1 MADNMIR
8 IGADVSGVETGV
20 AKAKKSIH
28 SLTVSVEQGG
38 RRISAGMKP
47 AADGAA
53 AAAAGF
59 EAADKRVERSLKSME
74 RAIQRDIAMKEAGE
88 RGTRRYYEALAA
100 QRGIPTAALNPFLS
114 QLDKVNGKVRAGGI
128 SIAQFNNALRQTP
141 AQMTDIVTQLAGGQN
156 PMLIML
162 QQGGQLRDMYGGF
175 GNMYKGLSSVVT
187 PTRLLFGS
195 AAVAAGTLAY
205 ALYQGAEESR
215 AFRRAVILS
224 GEAAGVSAGQMQAA
238 AQNAGDITGRYTEA
252 REAVLA
258 LASSG
263 RVAGENFESFARSIA
278 LQSEATGKSVEQL
291 AAEYTAIA
299 DDPLKAVARFSATY
313 KTLNA
318 DVYEQVKALQQQ
330 GREQEAV
337 ELVQRKYAA
346 ETEVMAQKVVADLGL
361 IESAWKGIKDAAA
374 GAWDGI
380 KSFGRTGTTEEQL
393 EKAQRELDFMRKAYG
408 PDMSGSLF
416 PSRAQAQILKQESV
430 VVALQARKA
439 REDAEAAAAGKRQ
452 QQNKNQ
458 TEGRAAQDAIAE
470 RYATRDEQKQRAHRE
485 NDKALEKALDGLTDP
500 KKRQAAINKHARN
513 RRRINESYADKRGRR
528 GKSKT
533 EKAKFTVNKTVLS
546 QAAQF
551 DYAGLEKR
559 YGLPKNLLAALS
571 MQESR
576 GNPNARSSVGAHGA
590 FQFMPATARQYRV
603 NTASIASSADGAA
616 RKMSDLL
623 QRYKGDLGKAL
634 TAYHSG
640 EGNVDK
646 GRIGPVGRKYA
657 PEVMARMGWLAGGK
671 GEISDD
677 PRRNFVDIPISGYEK
692 WSEDFNRR
700 AAEAEAKRALEIL
713 NGNRAI
719 GEQLKLLSDPTFSE
733 WTLKQ
738 QADARARAEQADAQE
753 DLRRVS
759 ERYAETAKSMLDG
772 QKEEAD
778 QRLFEI
784 SLIGKTREEIERLT
798 LARLWDKQI
807 AAAQKEGVPSDV
819 LAMLE
824 QGKAEGLDALTG
836 MQRKRRESDND
847 WQAGLKDGITEYIES
862 FGSMREQME
871 NATVQTFEKMGDA
884 LAEFVATGKLDFR
897 SLTVSILQDLSK
909 MMIKMALFN
918 AMKAAGESMSKSGGT
933 WGAVGSAIVSAFGK
947 KDGGIVQRFSNGGAV
962 WGAGT
967 ATSDS
972 IPAMLSNG
980 EFVINAASTRR
991 HRALLEA
998 INKNRYASGG
1008 VVGGV
1013 PSPAL
1018 FGTKPAGGLT
1028 VNLTV
1033 NVENGGGDTEQQVRQ
1048 GVEAGMREAMRQIAK
1063 AEIADSWRI
1072 GNISHTAAKAV

>member
-1 MADNMIR
+1 M
-8 IGADVSGVETGV
+8 
-20 AKAKKSIH
+20 
-28 SLTVSVEQGG
+28 
-38 RRISAGMKP
+38 
-47 AADGAA
+47 
-53 AAAAGF
+53 
-59 EAADKRVERSLKSME
+59 
-74 RAIQRDIAMKEAGE
+74 
-88 RGTRRYYEALAA
+88 
-100 QRGIPTAALNPFLS
+100 
-114 QLDKVNGKVRAGGI
+114 
-128 SIAQFNNALRQTP
+128 
-141 AQMTDIVTQLAGGQN
+141 
-156 PMLIML
+156 
-162 QQGGQLRDMYGGF
+162 
-175 GNMYKGLSSVVT
+175 
-187 PTRLLFGS
+187 
-195 AAVAAGTLAY
+195 
-205 ALYQGAEESR
+205 
-215 AFRRAVILS
+215 
-224 GEAAGVSAGQMQAA
+224 SAGQMQAA

-346 ETEVMAQKVVADLGL
+346 ETEVMSKKVVADLGL
-361 IESAWKGIKDAAA
+361 IESAWKRIGETAS
-374 GAWDGI
+374 GAWDNI
-380 KSFGRTGTTEEQL
+380 KSIGRTDTTEEQL
-393 EKAQRELDFMRKAYG
+393 ARAQRELKVMRMGYG
-408 PDMSGSLF
+408 ASDSEFGWTQT
-416 PSRAQAQILKQESV
+416 PSSSQLAQQESL
-430 VVALQARKA
+430 VVALKARKA
-439 REDAEAAAAGKRQ
+439 REDAAAAAAGKRQ
-452 QQNKNQ
+452 QEVKNQ
-458 TEGRAAQDAIAE
+458 VDGLRSLDAVSE
-470 RYATRDEQKQRAHRE
+470 RYATREQQRQRALRE
-485 NDKALEKALDGLTDP
+485 NDEARKKALDGITDA
-500 KKRQAAINKHARN
+500 KKRQAIIDRHAANARL
-513 RRRINESYADKRGRR
+513 INESYADKKGRR

-590 FQFMPATARQYRV
+590 FQFMPATARQYMV

-640 EGNVDK
+640 EGNVDR
-646 GRIGPVGRKYA
+646 GRIGPIGRKYA
-657 PEVMARMGWLAGGK
+657 PEVMARMNWLAGGK

-677 PRRNFVDIPISGYEK
+677 PRRDFVDIPISGYEK
-692 WSEDFNRR
+692 WREDFNRR
-700 AAEAEAKRALEIL
+700 HAEAEANKAFQIL
-713 NGNRAI
+713 NANRAI
-719 GEQLKLLSDPTFSE
+719 GEQLKLLSDPTFGE
-733 WTLKQ
+733 WTQEQ
-738 QADARARAEQADAQE
+738 QAAARAKAEQADAQE

-759 ERYAETAKSMLDG
+759 ERYAETAKSMLNG

-807 AAAQKEGVPSDV
+807 AAAQKEGAPSGV

-824 QGKAEGLDALTG
+824 QGKAESLDTLAG

-909 MMIKMALFN
+909 MMIKMAIVQ
-918 AMKAAGESMSKSGGT
+918 AMKAAVGG
-933 WGAVGSAIVSAFGK
+933 
-947 KDGGIVQRFSNGGAV
+947 
-962 WGAGT
+962 
-967 ATSDS
+967 
-972 IPAMLSNG
+972 
-980 EFVINAASTRR
+980 
-991 HRALLEA
+991 
-998 INKNRYASGG
+998 YAEGG
-1008 VVGGV
+1008 VVGGGFASGGYTGAGGKYEPAGIVHKGEVVFSQRDVRNHGGVAAVERLRLRGYADGGVVGV

-1018 FGTKPAGGLT
+1018 FGAKPAGGLT

-1033 NVENGGGDTEQQVRQ
+1033 NAANGGGDTEQQVRQ

>member
-8 IGADVSGVETGV
+8 IGVDASGVEAGV
-20 AKAKKSIH
+20 EKAKKSIK
-28 SLTVSVEQGG
+28 SLGQAAQQGG
-38 RRISAGMKP
+38 RQASAGMKP
-47 AADGAA
+47 AADSAA

-88 RGTRRYYEALAA
+88 RGTRRYYEALAV

-175 GNMYKGLSSVVT
+175 GNMLKGLSSVVT
-187 PTRLLFGS
+187 PTRLLFGG
-195 AAVAAGTLAY
+195 AAAAAGTLTY

-278 LQSEATGKSVEQL
+278 LQSEATGKSIEQL

-346 ETEVMAQKVVADLGL
+346 ETEAMAQKVVADLGL
-361 IESAWKGIKDAAA
+361 IESAWKRIGETAS
-374 GAWDGI
+374 GAWDNI
-380 KSFGRTGTTEEQL
+380 KSIGRTDTTEEKL
-393 EKAQRELDFMRKAYG
+393 ARAQRELKVMRMGYG
-408 PDMSGSLF
+408 ASDSEFGWTQT
-416 PSRAQAQILKQESV
+416 PSSAQLLTKESEVLALK
-430 VVALQARKA
+430 ARKA
-439 REDAEAAAAGKRQ
+439 REDADAAAAGKRQ
-452 QQNKNQ
+452 QEVKNQ
-458 TEGRAAQDAIAE
+458 VDGLRSLDAVSE
-470 RYATRDEQKQRAHRE
+470 RYATREQQRQRALRE
-485 NDKALEKALDGLTDP
+485 NDEARKKALDGITDA
-500 KKRQAAINKHARN
+500 KKRQAIIDHHAANARL
-513 RRRINESYADKRGRR
+513 INESYADKRGRR

-623 QRYKGDLGKAL
+623 QHYKGDLGKAL

-640 EGNVDK
+640 EGNVDR

-692 WSEDFNRR
+692 WHEEFTRR

-719 GEQLKLLSDPTFSE
+719 GEQLKLLSDPTFGE
-733 WTLKQ
+733 WTQEQ
-738 QADARARAEQADAQE
+738 QAAARALAEQADAQE

-819 LAMLE
+819 LTNLN
-824 QGKAEGLDALTG
+824 QGKADSMGLLSET
-836 MQRKRRESDND
+836 QRKRRESGND

-909 MMIKMALFN
+909 MMIKMAIVQ
-918 AMKAAGESMSKSGGT
+918 AMKAAVGG
-933 WGAVGSAIVSAFGK
+933 
-947 KDGGIVQRFSNGGAV
+947 
-962 WGAGT
+962 
-967 ATSDS
+967 
-972 IPAMLSNG
+972 
-980 EFVINAASTRR
+980 
-991 HRALLEA
+991 
-998 INKNRYASGG
+998 YAEGG
-1008 VVGGV
+1008 VVGGGFASGGYTGAGGKYEPAGIVHKGEVVFSQRDVRNHGGVAAVERLRLRGYADGGVVGV

-1018 FGTKPAGGLT
+1018 FGAKPAGGLT

-1048 GVEAGMREAMRQIAK
+1048 GVKAGMREAMRQIAQ

-1072 GNISHTAAKAV
+1072 GNISHNAAKAV

>member
-346 ETEVMAQKVVADLGL
+346 ETEVMSKKVVADLGL
-361 IESAWKGIKDAAA
+361 IESAWKRIGETAS
-374 GAWDGI
+374 GAWDNI
-380 KSFGRTGTTEEQL
+380 KSIGRTDTTEEQL
-393 EKAQRELDFMRKAYG
+393 ARAQRELKVMRMGYG
-408 PDMSGSLF
+408 ASDSEFGWTQT
-416 PSRAQAQILKQESV
+416 PSSAQLLTKESEVLALK
-430 VVALQARKA
+430 ARKA
-439 REDAEAAAAGKRQ
+439 REDAAAAAAGKRQ
-452 QQNKNQ
+452 QEVKNQ
-458 TEGRAAQDAIAE
+458 VDGLRSLDAVSE
-470 RYATRDEQKQRAHRE
+470 RYATREQQRQRALRE
-485 NDKALEKALDGLTDP
+485 NDEARKKALDGITDA
-500 KKRQAAINKHARN
+500 KERQAIIDRHAEN
-513 RRRINESYADKRGRR
+513 ERRINESYADKRGRR

-590 FQFMPATARQYRV
+590 FQFMPDTARQYRV

-640 EGNVDK
+640 EGNVDR

-657 PEVMARMGWLAGGK
+657 PEVMARMSWLAGGK

-692 WSEDFNRR
+692 WHEDFNRR

-719 GEQLKLLSDPTFSE
+719 GEQLKLLSDPTFGE
-733 WTLKQ
+733 WTQEQ
-738 QADARARAEQADAQE
+738 QAAARALAEQADAQE

-778 QRLFEI
+778 QHLFEI

-807 AAAQKEGVPSDV
+807 AAARREGASPDV

-824 QGKAEGLDALTG
+824 QGKAEGLDTLTG
-836 MQRKRRESDND
+836 MQKQRRESDNN
-847 WQAGLKDGITEYIES
+847 WRAGLKDGITEYIES

-909 MMIKMALFN
+909 MMIKMAIVQ
-918 AMKAAGESMSKSGGT
+918 AMKAALGY
-933 WGAVGSAIVSAFGK
+933 
-947 KDGGIVQRFSNGGAV
+947 
-962 WGAGT
+962 
-967 ATSDS
+967 SD
-972 IPAMLSNG
+972 
-980 EFVINAASTRR
+980 
-991 HRALLEA
+991 
-998 INKNRYASGG
+998 GG
-1008 VVGGV
+1008 VVEGSSAASVPASTGLDNLFSSGGYTGAGGKYEPAGIVHKGEVVFSQRDVRNHGGVAAVERLRLRGYADGGVVGV

-1018 FGTKPAGGLT
+1018 FGAKPAGGLT

-1033 NVENGGGDTEQQVRQ
+1033 NVENGGGDTEQQVQQ
-1048 GVEAGMREAMRQIAK
+1048 GVEAGLREAMRQIAK

-1072 GNISHTAAKAV
+1072 GNISHNAAKAV

>member
-187 PTRLLFGS
+187 PTRLLFGG
-195 AAVAAGTLAY
+195 AAAAAGTLAY

-224 GEAAGVSAGQMQAA
+224 GEAAGVSAGRMQAA

-346 ETEVMAQKVVADLGL
+346 ETEVMSKKVVADLGL
-361 IESAWKGIKDAAA
+361 IESAWKRIGETAS
-374 GAWDGI
+374 GAWDNI
-380 KSFGRTGTTEEQL
+380 KSIGRTDTTEEQL
-393 EKAQRELDFMRKAYG
+393 ARAQRELKVMRMGYG
-408 PDMSGSLF
+408 ASDSEFGWTQT
-416 PSRAQAQILKQESV
+416 PSSSQLAQQESL
-430 VVALQARKA
+430 VVALKARKA
-439 REDAEAAAAGKRQ
+439 REDAAAAAAGKRQ
-452 QQNKNQ
+452 QEVKNQ
-458 TEGRAAQDAIAE
+458 VDGLRSLDAVSE
-470 RYATRDEQKQRAHRE
+470 RYATREQQRQRALRE
-485 NDKALEKALDGLTDP
+485 NDEARKKALEGITDA
-500 KKRQAAINKHARN
+500 KKRQAIIDRHAANVRL
-513 RRRINESYADKRGRR
+513 INESYADKKGKR

-533 EKAKFTVNKTVLS
+533 EKEKFTVNKTVLS

-559 YGLPKNLLAALS
+559 YGLPKHLLAALS

-576 GNPNARSSVGAHGA
+576 GNLNARSSVGAHGA

-640 EGNVDK
+640 EGNVDR

-657 PEVMARMGWLAGGK
+657 PEVMARMNWLAGGK

-677 PRRNFVDIPISGYEK
+677 PRRDFVDIPISGYEK
-692 WSEDFNRR
+692 WHEDFNRR
-700 AAEAEAKRALEIL
+700 AAEAEAKRALEVL

-719 GEQLKLLSDPTFSE
+719 GEQLKLLSDPTFGE
-733 WTLKQ
+733 WTLEQ
-738 QADARARAEQADAQE
+738 QAAARALAEQADAQE

-819 LAMLE
+819 LANLN
-824 QGKAEGLDALTG
+824 QGKADSMGLLSET
-836 MQRKRRESDND
+836 QRKRRESDND
-847 WQAGLKDGITEYIES
+847 WQAGLKDGIAEYIES

-871 NATVQTFEKMGDA
+871 NGTVQTFEKMGDA

-909 MMIKMALFN
+909 MMIKMAIVQ
-918 AMKAAGESMSKSGGT
+918 AMKAAVGG
-933 WGAVGSAIVSAFGK
+933 
-947 KDGGIVQRFSNGGAV
+947 
-962 WGAGT
+962 
-967 ATSDS
+967 
-972 IPAMLSNG
+972 
-980 EFVINAASTRR
+980 
-991 HRALLEA
+991 
-998 INKNRYASGG
+998 YAEGG
-1008 VVGGV
+1008 VVGGGFASGGYTGAGGKYEPAGIVHKGEVVFSQRDVRNHGGVAAVERLRLRGYADGGVVGV

-1018 FGTKPAGGLT
+1018 FGAKPAGGLT

-1033 NVENGGGDTEQQVRQ
+1033 NVENGSGDTEQQVRQ

>member
-175 GNMYKGLSSVVT
+175 GNMFKGLSSVVT
-187 PTRLLFGS
+187 PARLLFGAT
-195 AAVAAGTLAY
+195 AAAAGTLAY

-416 PSRAQAQILKQESV
+416 PSLARSQILTKESE
-430 VVALQARKA
+430 VVALKA
-439 REDAEAAAAGKRQ
+439 RRAQENAEAAAAGKRQ

-470 RYATRDEQKQRAHRE
+470 RYATHDEQKQRAHQE
-485 NDKALEKALDGLTDP
+485 NNKALEKALDGLTDP
-500 KKRQAAINKHARN
+500 KKRKAAINKHARIA
-513 RRRINESYADKRGRR
+513 RRIDESYADNRGGR

-640 EGNVDK
+640 EGNVDR
-646 GRIGPVGRKYA
+646 GRIGPIGRKYA

-677 PRRNFVDIPISGYEK
+677 PRRDFVDIPISGYEK

-700 AAEAEAKRALEIL
+700 AAEAKAKRVLEIL

-719 GEQLKLLSDPTFSE
+719 GEQLKLLSDPTFGK
-733 WTLKQ
+733 WTLEQ
-738 QADARARAEQADAQE
+738 QAAARALAEQADAQE

-759 ERYAETAKSMLDG
+759 ERYAETAKSMLNG

-819 LAMLE
+819 LDNLN
-824 QGKAEGLDALTG
+824 QGKADSMGLLSET
-836 MQRKRRESDND
+836 QRKRRESDND
-847 WQAGLKDGITEYIES
+847 WQAGLKDGVDEYIKS

-909 MMIKMALFN
+909 MMIKMAIVQ
-918 AMKAAGESMSKSGGT
+918 AMKAAVGG
-933 WGAVGSAIVSAFGK
+933 
-947 KDGGIVQRFSNGGAV
+947 
-962 WGAGT
+962 
-967 ATSDS
+967 
-972 IPAMLSNG
+972 
-980 EFVINAASTRR
+980 
-991 HRALLEA
+991 
-998 INKNRYASGG
+998 YAEGG
-1008 VVGGV
+1008 VVGGGFASGGYTGAGGKYEPAGIVHKGEVVFSQRDVRNHGGVAAVERLRLRGYADGGVVGV

-1018 FGTKPAGGLT
+1018 FGAKPAGGLT

>member
-187 PTRLLFGS
+187 PTRLLFGG
-195 AAVAAGTLAY
+195 AAAAAGALAY
-205 ALYQGAEESR
+205 ALHQGAEESR

-346 ETEVMAQKVVADLGL
+346 ETEAMAQKVVADLGL

-380 KSFGRTGTTEEQL
+380 KSFGREKTTEELLKEAEAQL
-393 EKAQRELDFMRKAYG
+393 EAMRRPGYG
-408 PDMSGSLF
+408 SDMGGSPF
-416 PSRAQAQILKQESV
+416 PAASQAQILKQESK

-439 REDAEAAAAGKRQ
+439 REDADAAAAGKRQ

-458 TEGRAAQDAIAE
+458 TEGSAAQDAIAE
-470 RYATRDEQKQRAHRE
+470 RYATPDEQRKRAHWE
-485 NDKALEKALDGLTDP
+485 NDKALEKALDGLTDA

-513 RRRINESYADKRGRR
+513 RRRINESYADKRHGR

-623 QRYKGDLGKAL
+623 QRYKGDLSKAL

-640 EGNVDK
+640 EGNVDR
-646 GRIGPVGRKYA
+646 GRIGPIGRKYA

-677 PRRNFVDIPISGYEK
+677 PRRDFVDIPISGYEK
-692 WSEDFNRR
+692 WHEDFNRR

-719 GEQLKLLSDPTFSE
+719 GEQLKLLSDPTFGK

-738 QADARARAEQADAQE
+738 QAAARALAEQADAQE
-753 DLRRVS
+753 DLRRVT

-772 QKEEAD
+772 QKEDAD

-807 AAAQKEGVPSDV
+807 AAARREGAPSDV
-819 LAMLE
+819 LDMLE
-824 QGKAEGLDALTG
+824 QGKAESLDTLAG
-836 MQRKRRESDND
+836 MQQQRRESDNN
-847 WQAGLKDGITEYIES
+847 WQAGLKGGVDEYIKS
-862 FGSMREQME
+862 FGSVREQME

-909 MMIKMALFN
+909 MMIKMAIVQ
-918 AMKAAGESMSKSGGT
+918 AMKAALGY
-933 WGAVGSAIVSAFGK
+933 
-947 KDGGIVQRFSNGGAV
+947 
-962 WGAGT
+962 
-967 ATSDS
+967 SD
-972 IPAMLSNG
+972 
-980 EFVINAASTRR
+980 
-991 HRALLEA
+991 
-998 INKNRYASGG
+998 GG
-1008 VVGGV
+1008 VVGDVPANTGFDNLFSSGGYTGAGGKYEPAGIVHKGEVVFSQRDVRNHGGVAAVERLRLRGYADGGVVGV

-1018 FGTKPAGGLT
+1018 FGAKPSGGLT

-1072 GNISHTAAKAV
+1072 GNISHNAAKAV

>member
-8 IGADVSGVETGV
+8 IGVDASGVETGV
-20 AKAKKSIH
+20 EKAKKSIK
-28 SLTVSVEQGG
+28 SLGQAAQQGG
-38 RRISAGMKP
+38 RQASAGMKP

-59 EAADKRVERSLKSME
+59 EEANRRMERSLKSMQN
-74 RAIQRDIAMKEAGE
+74 AIQRDIAMKEAGE

-100 QRGIPTAALNPFLS
+100 QRGIPTAALNPYLS

-175 GNMYKGLSSVVT
+175 GNMFKGLSSVIT
-187 PTRLLFGS
+187 PARLLFGG
-195 AAVAAGTLAY
+195 AAAAAGTLAY

-346 ETEVMAQKVVADLGL
+346 ETEAMAQKVVADLGL
-361 IESAWKGIKDAAA
+361 IESAWKRIGETAS
-374 GAWDGI
+374 GAWDNI
-380 KSFGRTGTTEEQL
+380 KSIGRTDTTEEQL
-393 EKAQRELDFMRKAYG
+393 ARAQRELKVMRMGYG
-408 PDMSGSLF
+408 ASDSEFGWTQT
-416 PSRAQAQILKQESV
+416 PSSSQLLTQESL
-430 VVALQARKA
+430 VVALKARKA
-439 REDAEAAAAGKRQ
+439 REDAAAAAAGKRQ
-452 QQNKNQ
+452 QEVKNQ
-458 TEGRAAQDAIAE
+458 VDGLRSLDAVSE
-470 RYATRDEQKQRAHRE
+470 RYATREQQRQRALRE
-485 NDKALEKALDGLTDP
+485 NDEARKKALDGITDA
-500 KKRQAAINKHARN
+500 KKRQAIIDRHAANARL
-513 RRRINESYADKRGRR
+513 INESYADKKGRR

-533 EKAKFTVNKTVLS
+533 EKEKFTVNKTVLS

-640 EGNVDK
+640 EGNVDR

-657 PEVMARMGWLAGGK
+657 PEVMARMNWLAGGK

-677 PRRNFVDIPISGYEK
+677 PRRDFVDIPISGYEK
-692 WSEDFNRR
+692 WHEDFNRR

-719 GEQLKLLSDPTFSE
+719 GEQLKLLSDPTFGE
-733 WTLKQ
+733 WTQEQ
-738 QADARARAEQADAQE
+738 QAAARALAEQADAQE

-819 LAMLE
+819 LANLN
-824 QGKAEGLDALTG
+824 QGKADSMGLLAET
-836 MQRKRRESDND
+836 QRKRRESAND
-847 WQAGLKDGITEYIES
+847 WQAGLKDGITEYIKS

-909 MMIKMALFN
+909 MMIKMAIVQ
-918 AMKAAGESMSKSGGT
+918 AMKAAVGG
-933 WGAVGSAIVSAFGK
+933 
-947 KDGGIVQRFSNGGAV
+947 
-962 WGAGT
+962 
-967 ATSDS
+967 
-972 IPAMLSNG
+972 
-980 EFVINAASTRR
+980 
-991 HRALLEA
+991 
-998 INKNRYASGG
+998 YAEGG
-1008 VVGGV
+1008 VVGGGFASGGYTGAGGKYEPAGVVHKGEVVFSQRDVRNHGGVAAVERLRLRGYADGGVVGV

-1018 FGTKPAGGLT
+1018 FGAKPAGGLT

-1072 GNISHTAAKAV
+1072 GNISHNAAKAV

>member
-8 IGADVSGVETGV
+8 IGVDASGVEAGV
-20 AKAKKSIH
+20 EKAKKSIK
-28 SLTVSVEQGG
+28 SLGQAAQQGG
-38 RRISAGMKP
+38 RQASAGMKP

-59 EAADKRVERSLKSME
+59 EAADKRVERSLKSMQN
-74 RAIQRDIAMKEAGE
+74 AIQRDIAMKEAGE

-175 GNMYKGLSSVVT
+175 GNMFKGLSSVVT
-187 PTRLLFGS
+187 PARLLFGAT
-195 AAVAAGTLAY
+195 AAAAGTLAY

-238 AQNAGDITGRYTEA
+238 AQNAGDITSRYAEA

-263 RVAGENFESFARSIA
+263 RVAGENFEAFARSIV

-380 KSFGRTGTTEEQL
+380 KSIGRTGTTEEQL

-416 PSRAQAQILKQESV
+416 PSRARSQLLTKESE
-430 VVALQARKA
+430 VVALKA
-439 REDAEAAAAGKRQ
+439 RLARENAEAAAAGKRQ

-470 RYATRDEQKQRAHRE
+470 RYATREEQRQRALRE
-485 NDKALEKALDGLTDP
+485 NEEARKKALDGITDA
-500 KKRQAAINKHARN
+500 KERQAIIDKYATNE
-513 RRRINESYADKRGRR
+513 RRINESYADKR
-528 GKSKT
+528 KSKT
-533 EKAKFTVNKTVLS
+533 EKEKFTVNRTVLS

-640 EGNVDK
+640 EGNVDR

-719 GEQLKLLSDPTFSE
+719 GEQLKLLSDPTFGE

-738 QADARARAEQADAQE
+738 QADARELAEKADAQE

-807 AAAQKEGVPSDV
+807 AAARREGAPSDV
-819 LAMLE
+819 LDMLE
-824 QGKAEGLDALTG
+824 RGKAEGLDTLAG
-836 MQRKRRESDND
+836 MQKQQRESDNN

-918 AMKAAGESMSKSGGT
+918 AMKAAGESMSKSGGA
-933 WGAVGSAIVSAFGK
+933 WGAVGSAIVSAVGK

-1018 FGTKPAGGLT
+1018 FGAKPAGGLT

-1033 NVENGGGDTEQQVRQ
+1033 NVDGGGGDTEQQVRQ
-1048 GVEAGMREAMRQIAK
+1048 GVEAGMREAMRQIAQ

-1072 GNISHTAAKAV
+1072 GNISHNAAKAV

>member
-8 IGADVSGVETGV
+8 IGADVSGVEAGV
-20 AKAKKSIH
+20 AKAKRSIH

-59 EAADKRVERSLKSME
+59 EEANRRMERSLKSMQN
-74 RAIQRDIAMKEAGE
+74 AIQRDIAMKEAGE

-128 SIAQFNNALRQTP
+128 SISQFNNALRQTP

-175 GNMYKGLSSVVT
+175 GNMFKGLSSVIT
-187 PTRLLFGS
+187 PARLLFGAT
-195 AAVAAGTLAY
+195 AAAAGTLAY

-337 ELVQRKYAA
+337 ELVQRRYAA
-346 ETEVMAQKVVADLGL
+346 ETEAMAQKVVADLGL
-361 IESAWKGIKDAAA
+361 IESAWKRIGETAS
-374 GAWDGI
+374 GAWDNI
-380 KSFGRTGTTEEQL
+380 KSIGRTDTTEEKL
-393 EKAQRELDFMRKAYG
+393 ARAQRELKVMRMGYG
-408 PDMSGSLF
+408 ASDSEFGWTQT
-416 PSRAQAQILKQESV
+416 PSSAQLLTKESEVLALK
-430 VVALQARKA
+430 ARKA
-439 REDAEAAAAGKRQ
+439 QEDAEAAAAGKRQ

-458 TEGRAAQDAIAE
+458 TEGRAAQDAIAQ
-470 RYATRDEQKQRAHRE
+470 RYATRDEQWKRALRE
-485 NDKALEKALDGLTDP
+485 NDDALEKALDGLTDP
-500 KKRQAAINKHARN
+500 KKRKAAIDEHATN

-590 FQFMPATARQYRV
+590 FQFMPDTARQYRV

-640 EGNVDK
+640 EGNVDR

-657 PEVMARMGWLAGGK
+657 PEVMARMSWLAGGK

-677 PRRNFVDIPISGYEK
+677 PRRDFVDIPISGYEK
-692 WSEDFNRR
+692 WHEEFNRR
-700 AAEAEAKRALEIL
+700 AAEAEAKRVLEIL

-719 GEQLKLLSDPTFSE
+719 GEQLKLLSDPTFGE

-738 QADARARAEQADAQE
+738 KADARELAEQADAQE

-759 ERYAETAKSMLDG
+759 ERYAETAKSMLNG

-807 AAAQKEGVPSDV
+807 AAARREGAPPDV

-824 QGKAEGLDALTG
+824 QGKAESLDTLTG
-836 MQRKRRESDND
+836 MQKQQRESDDN
-847 WQAGLKDGITEYIES
+847 WQAGLKGGVNEYIKS
-862 FGSMREQME
+862 FGSVREQME

-909 MMIKMALFN
+909 MLIKMAIVQ
-918 AMKAAGESMSKSGGT
+918 AMKAALGY
-933 WGAVGSAIVSAFGK
+933 
-947 KDGGIVQRFSNGGAV
+947 
-962 WGAGT
+962 
-967 ATSDS
+967 SD
-972 IPAMLSNG
+972 
-980 EFVINAASTRR
+980 
-991 HRALLEA
+991 
-998 INKNRYASGG
+998 GG
-1008 VVGGV
+1008 VVEGSSAASVPANTGFDNLFATGGYTGAGGKYEPAGIVHKGEVVFSQRDVRNHGGVAAVERLRLRGYVDGGVVGV

-1018 FGTKPAGGLT
+1018 FGAKPAGGLT

-1072 GNISHTAAKAV
+1072 GNISHNAAKAV

>member
-8 IGADVSGVETGV
+8 IGVDASGVEAGV
-20 AKAKKSIH
+20 EKAKKSIK
-28 SLTVSVEQGG
+28 SLGQAAQQGG
-38 RRISAGMKP
+38 RQASAGMKP

-53 AAAAGF
+53 AAASGF
-59 EAADKRVERSLKSME
+59 EEANRRMERSLKSMQN
-74 RAIQRDIAMKEAGE
+74 AIQRDIAMKEAGE

-100 QRGIPTAALNPFLS
+100 QRGIPTAALNPYLS

-175 GNMYKGLSSVVT
+175 GNMFRGLSSVIT
-187 PTRLLFGS
+187 PARLLFGGV
-195 AAVAAGTLAY
+195 AAAAGTLAY

-263 RVAGENFESFARSIA
+263 RVAGENFEAFARSIA

-291 AAEYTAIA
+291 AVEYTAIA

-380 KSFGRTGTTEEQL
+380 KSFGREKTTEELLKEAEAQL
-393 EKAQRELDFMRKAYG
+393 EAMRRPGYG
-408 PDMSGSLF
+408 SDMGGSPF
-416 PSRAQAQILKQESV
+416 PAASQAQILTQESRV
-430 VVALQARKA
+430 LALRARKA
-439 REDAEAAAAGKRQ
+439 QEDANAAAAGKRQ

-458 TEGRAAQDAIAE
+458 TEGSAAQDAIAE
-470 RYATRDEQKQRAHRE
+470 RYATRDEQRQRAHRE
-485 NDKALEKALDGLTDP
+485 NDKALEKALDGITDP
-500 KKRQAAINKHARN
+500 KKRKAAIDKHARN
-513 RRRINESYADKRGRR
+513 ARRIDESYADKR
-528 GKSKT
+528 SKT

-623 QRYKGDLGKAL
+623 QRYKGDLSKAL

-640 EGNVDK
+640 ERNVDR
-646 GRIGPVGRKYA
+646 GTIGPVGRKYA
-657 PEVMARMGWLAGGK
+657 PEVMARMNWLAGGK

-677 PRRNFVDIPISGYEK
+677 PRRDFVDIPISGYEK
-692 WSEDFNRR
+692 WHEDFNRR

-719 GEQLKLLSDPTFSE
+719 GEQLKLLSDPTFGE

-738 QADARARAEQADAQE
+738 QADARELAEKADAQE

-824 QGKAEGLDALTG
+824 QGKAEGLDTLAG
-836 MQRKRRESDND
+836 MQQQRRESDND
-847 WQAGLKDGITEYIES
+847 WRAGLKDGIAEYIES
-862 FGSMREQME
+862 FGSVREQME

-947 KDGGIVQRFSNGGAV
+947 KDGGIVQRFSDGGAV

-1018 FGTKPAGGLT
+1018 FGAKPAGGLT

-1033 NVENGGGDTEQQVRQ
+1033 NVENGGGDTEQQVQQ
-1048 GVEAGMREAMRQIAK
+1048 GVEAGLREAMRQIAK

-1072 GNISHTAAKAV
+1072 GNISHNAAKAV

>member
-8 IGADVSGVETGV
+8 IGVDASGVEAGV
-20 AKAKKSIH
+20 EKAKKSIK
-28 SLTVSVEQGG
+28 SLGQAAQQGG
-38 RRISAGMKP
+38 RQASAGMKP

-114 QLDKVNGKVRAGGI
+114 QLDKVNGKVQAGGI

-187 PTRLLFGS
+187 PTRLLFGG
-195 AAVAAGTLAY
+195 AAAAAGTLAY

-346 ETEVMAQKVVADLGL
+346 ETEVISKKVVADLGL
-361 IESAWKGIKDAAA
+361 IESAWKRIGETAS
-374 GAWDGI
+374 GAWDNI
-380 KSFGRTGTTEEQL
+380 KSIGRTDTTEEQL
-393 EKAQRELDFMRKAYG
+393 ARAQRELKVMRMGYG
-408 PDMSGSLF
+408 ASDSEFGWTQT
-416 PSRAQAQILKQESV
+416 PSSSQLAQQESL
-430 VVALQARKA
+430 VVALKARKA
-439 REDAEAAAAGKRQ
+439 REDAAAAAAGKRQ
-452 QQNKNQ
+452 QEVKNQ
-458 TEGRAAQDAIAE
+458 VDGLRSLDAVSE
-470 RYATRDEQKQRAHRE
+470 RYATREQQRQRALRE
-485 NDKALEKALDGLTDP
+485 NDEARKKALEGITDA
-500 KKRQAAINKHARN
+500 KKRQAIIDRHAANARL
-513 RRRINESYADKRGRR
+513 INESYADKKGKR

-533 EKAKFTVNKTVLS
+533 EKEKFTVNKTVLS

-559 YGLPKNLLAALS
+559 YGLPKHLLAALS

-576 GNPNARSSVGAHGA
+576 GNLNARSSVGAHGA

-640 EGNVDK
+640 EGNVDR

-657 PEVMARMGWLAGGK
+657 PEVMARMNWLAGGK

-677 PRRNFVDIPISGYEK
+677 PRRDFVDIPISGYEK
-692 WSEDFNRR
+692 WHEDFNRR
-700 AAEAEAKRALEIL
+700 AAEAEAKRALEVL

-719 GEQLKLLSDPTFSE
+719 GEQLKLLSDPTFGE
-733 WTLKQ
+733 WTLEQ
-738 QADARARAEQADAQE
+738 QAAARALAEQADAQE

-819 LAMLE
+819 LANLN
-824 QGKAEGLDALTG
+824 QGKADSMGLLSET
-836 MQRKRRESDND
+836 QRKRRESDND
-847 WQAGLKDGITEYIES
+847 WQAGLKDGIAEYIES

-871 NATVQTFEKMGDA
+871 NGTVQTFEKMGDA

-909 MMIKMALFN
+909 MMIKMAIVQ
-918 AMKAAGESMSKSGGT
+918 AMKAAVGG
-933 WGAVGSAIVSAFGK
+933 
-947 KDGGIVQRFSNGGAV
+947 
-962 WGAGT
+962 
-967 ATSDS
+967 
-972 IPAMLSNG
+972 
-980 EFVINAASTRR
+980 
-991 HRALLEA
+991 
-998 INKNRYASGG
+998 YAEGG
-1008 VVGGV
+1008 VVGGGFASGGYTGAGGKYEPAGIVHKGEVVFSQRDVRNHGGVAAVERLRLRGYADGGVVGV

-1018 FGTKPAGGLT
+1018 FGAKPAGGLT

-1033 NVENGGGDTEQQVRQ
+1033 NVENGGGDTEQQVQQ
-1048 GVEAGMREAMRQIAK
+1048 GVEAGLREAMRQIAK

-1072 GNISHTAAKAV
+1072 GNISHNAAKAV

>member
-1 MADNMIR
+1 
-8 IGADVSGVETGV
+8 
-20 AKAKKSIH
+20 
-28 SLTVSVEQGG
+28 
-38 RRISAGMKP
+38 
-47 AADGAA
+47 
-53 AAAAGF
+53 
-59 EAADKRVERSLKSME
+59 
-74 RAIQRDIAMKEAGE
+74 MKEAGE

-175 GNMYKGLSSVVT
+175 GNMLNGLSSVVT
-187 PTRLLFGS
+187 PARLLFGG
-195 AAVAAGTLAY
+195 AAAAAGTLAY

-224 GEAAGVSAGQMQAA
+224 GEAAGVSAGRMQAA

-346 ETEVMAQKVVADLGL
+346 ETEAMAQKVVADLGL
-361 IESAWKGIKDAAA
+361 IESAWKRIGETAS
-374 GAWDGI
+374 GAWDNI
-380 KSFGRTGTTEEQL
+380 KSIGRTDTTEEKL
-393 EKAQRELDFMRKAYG
+393 ARAQRELKVMRMGYG
-408 PDMSGSLF
+408 ASDSEFGWTQT
-416 PSRAQAQILKQESV
+416 PSSAQLLTKESEVLALK
-430 VVALQARKA
+430 ARKA
-439 REDAEAAAAGKRQ
+439 REDADAAAAGKRQ
-452 QQNKNQ
+452 QEVKNQ
-458 TEGRAAQDAIAE
+458 VDGLRSLDAVSE
-470 RYATRDEQKQRAHRE
+470 RYATREQQRQRALRE
-485 NDKALEKALDGLTDP
+485 NDEARKKALDGITDA
-500 KKRQAAINKHARN
+500 KKRQAIIDHHAANARL
-513 RRRINESYADKRGRR
+513 INESYADKRGRR

-640 EGNVDK
+640 EGNVDR

-657 PEVMARMGWLAGGK
+657 PEVMARMNWLAGGK

-692 WSEDFNRR
+692 WHEDFNRR
-700 AAEAEAKRALEIL
+700 AADAEAKRALEVL

-719 GEQLKLLSDPTFSE
+719 GEQLKLLSDPTFGE
-733 WTLKQ
+733 WTQEQ
-738 QADARARAEQADAQE
+738 QAAARALAEQADAQE

-819 LAMLE
+819 LANLN
-824 QGKAEGLDALTG
+824 QGKADSMGLLAET
-836 MQRKRRESDND
+836 QRKRRESDND

-909 MMIKMALFN
+909 MMIKMAIVQ
-918 AMKAAGESMSKSGGT
+918 AMKAAVGGY
-933 WGAVGSAIVSAFGK
+933 V
-947 KDGGIVQRFSNGGAV
+947 
-962 WGAGT
+962 
-967 ATSDS
+967 
-972 IPAMLSNG
+972 
-980 EFVINAASTRR
+980 E
-991 HRALLEA
+991 
-998 INKNRYASGG
+998 GG
-1008 VVGGV
+1008 VVGGGFATGGYTGAGGKYEPAGIVHKGEVVFSQRDVRNHGGVAAVERLRLRGYADGGVVGV

-1072 GNISHTAAKAV
+1072 GNISHNAAKAV

>member
-53 AAAAGF
+53 ATAAGF

-187 PTRLLFGS
+187 PTRLLFGG
-195 AAVAAGTLAY
+195 AAAAAGTLAY

-346 ETEVMAQKVVADLGL
+346 ETEAMAQKVVADLGL

-393 EKAQRELDFMRKAYG
+393 EKAQRELDFMREAYG

-416 PSRAQAQILKQESV
+416 PSLARAQLLTKESE
-430 VVALQARKA
+430 VVALKARKA
-439 REDAEAAAAGKRQ
+439 REDADAAAAGKRQ

-458 TEGRAAQDAIAE
+458 TEGRAAQDAIAQ
-470 RYATRDEQKQRAHRE
+470 RYATRDEQWKRALRE
-485 NDKALEKALDGLTDP
+485 NDEALEKALDGLTDP
-500 KKRQAAINKHARN
+500 KKRKARIDEHATN
-513 RRRINESYADKRGRR
+513 RRRINESYADKRHGQQ
-528 GKSKT
+528 KEKT
-533 EKAKFTVNKTVLS
+533 DKTRYPTVSNGLRIKPG
-546 QAAQF
+546 AE
-551 DYAGLEKR
+551 AG
-559 YGLPKNLLAALS
+559 
-571 MQESR
+571 
-576 GNPNARSSVGAHGA
+576 
-590 FQFMPATARQYRV
+590 
-603 NTASIASSADGAA
+603 
-616 RKMSDLL
+616 
-623 QRYKGDLGKAL
+623 GKAL
-634 TAYHSG
+634 GGTYAFAHAMQQMLGDRLFRFGAFRDRYHIGKNSLHNSG
-640 EGNVDK
+640 LAFDATPSPG
-646 GRIGPVGRKYA
+646 
-657 PEVMARMGWLAGGK
+657 MGMKQKQAVVAQMTGYLESLGFKNGQDFNLKLELAGQRNKNGTVATGDHWHFNWRSQEAAARFAGGVDGQAKNMAHLGLFK
-671 GEISDD
+671 GVEKE
-677 PRRNFVDIPISGYEK
+677 PLSGYEK
-692 WSEDFNRR
+692 WHEDFNRR
-700 AAEAEAKRALEIL
+700 AAEAEAKRVLEIL

-719 GEQLKLLSDPTFSE
+719 GEQLKLLSDPTFGK

-738 QADARARAEQADAQE
+738 QADARELAEKADAQE

-759 ERYAETAKSMLDG
+759 GRYAETAKSMLDG

-807 AAAQKEGVPSDV
+807 AAARREGAPPDV

-824 QGKAEGLDALTG
+824 QGKAEGLDTLAG
-836 MQRKRRESDND
+836 MQQQRRESDNN
-847 WQAGLKDGITEYIES
+847 WRAGLKDGITEYIES

-909 MMIKMALFN
+909 MMIKMAIVQ
-918 AMKAAGESMSKSGGT
+918 AMKAAVGG
-933 WGAVGSAIVSAFGK
+933 
-947 KDGGIVQRFSNGGAV
+947 
-962 WGAGT
+962 
-967 ATSDS
+967 
-972 IPAMLSNG
+972 
-980 EFVINAASTRR
+980 
-991 HRALLEA
+991 
-998 INKNRYASGG
+998 YAEGG
-1008 VVGGV
+1008 VVGGGFASGGYTGAGGKYEPAGIVHKGEVVFSQRDVRNHGGVAAVERLRLRGYADGGVVGV

-1018 FGTKPAGGLT
+1018 FGAKPAGGLT

-1033 NVENGGGDTEQQVRQ
+1033 NVENGGGDTEQQVQQ
-1048 GVEAGMREAMRQIAK
+1048 GVEAGLREAMRQIAK

-1072 GNISHTAAKAV
+1072 GNISHNAAKAV

>member
-8 IGADVSGVETGV
+8 IGVDASGVEAGV
-20 AKAKKSIH
+20 EKAKKSIK
-28 SLTVSVEQGG
+28 SLGQAAQQGG
-38 RRISAGMKP
+38 RQASAGMKP

-53 AAAAGF
+53 AAASGF
-59 EAADKRVERSLKSME
+59 EEANRRMERSLKSMQN
-74 RAIQRDIAMKEAGE
+74 AIQRDIAMKEAGE

-100 QRGIPTAALNPFLS
+100 QRGIPTAALNPYLS

-175 GNMYKGLSSVVT
+175 GNMFRGLSSVIT
-187 PTRLLFGS
+187 PARLLLGG
-195 AAVAAGTLAY
+195 AAAAAGTLAY

-380 KSFGRTGTTEEQL
+380 KSFGREKTTEELLKEAKAQL
-393 EKAQRELDFMRKAYG
+393 EAMRRPGYG
-408 PDMSGSLF
+408 SDMGGSPF
-416 PSRAQAQILKQESV
+416 PAASQAQILKQESLV
-430 VVALQARKA
+430 LALEARKA
-439 REDAEAAAAGKRQ
+439 REDAAAAAAGKRQ

-470 RYATRDEQKQRAHRE
+470 RYATREEQRQRALRE
-485 NDKALEKALDGLTDP
+485 NEEARKKALDGITDA
-500 KKRQAAINKHARN
+500 KERQAIIDKYATNE
-513 RRRINESYADKRGRR
+513 RRINESYADKR
-528 GKSKT
+528 KSKT
-533 EKAKFTVNKTVLS
+533 EKEKFTVNRTVLS

-640 EGNVDK
+640 EGNVDR

-657 PEVMARMGWLAGGK
+657 PEVMARMNWLAGGK

-677 PRRNFVDIPISGYEK
+677 PRRDFVDIPISGYEK
-692 WSEDFNRR
+692 WHKEFNHR
-700 AAEAEAKRALEIL
+700 AADAEAKRVLEIL

-719 GEQLKLLSDPTFSE
+719 GEQLKLLSDPTFRE
-733 WTLKQ
+733 WTQEQ
-738 QADARARAEQADAQE
+738 QAAARARAEQADAQE

-807 AAAQKEGVPSDV
+807 AAARREGAPPDV
-819 LAMLE
+819 LDMLE
-824 QGKAEGLDALTG
+824 QGKAEGLDTLTG
-836 MQRKRRESDND
+836 MQQQRRENDNN
-847 WQAGLKDGITEYIES
+847 WRAGLKGGVDEYIKS
-862 FGSMREQME
+862 FGSVREQME

-909 MMIKMALFN
+909 MMIKMAIVQ
-918 AMKAAGESMSKSGGT
+918 AMKAAVGG
-933 WGAVGSAIVSAFGK
+933 
-947 KDGGIVQRFSNGGAV
+947 
-962 WGAGT
+962 
-967 ATSDS
+967 
-972 IPAMLSNG
+972 
-980 EFVINAASTRR
+980 
-991 HRALLEA
+991 
-998 INKNRYASGG
+998 YAEGG
-1008 VVGGV
+1008 VVGGGFASGGYTGAGGKYEPAGIVHKGEVVFSQRDVRNHGGVAAVERLRLRGYADGGVVGV

-1018 FGTKPAGGLT
+1018 FGAKPAGGLT

-1072 GNISHTAAKAV
+1072 GNISHNAAKAV

>member
-187 PTRLLFGS
+187 PTRLLFGG
-195 AAVAAGTLAY
+195 AAAAAGTLAY

-224 GEAAGVSAGQMQAA
+224 GEAAGVSAGRMQAA

-346 ETEVMAQKVVADLGL
+346 ETEVMSKKVVADLGL
-361 IESAWKGIKDAAA
+361 IESAWKRIGETAS
-374 GAWDGI
+374 GAWDNI
-380 KSFGRTGTTEEQL
+380 KSIGRTDTTEEQL
-393 EKAQRELDFMRKAYG
+393 ARAQRELKVMRMGYG
-408 PDMSGSLF
+408 ASDSEFGWTQT
-416 PSRAQAQILKQESV
+416 PSSSQLAQQESL
-430 VVALQARKA
+430 VVALKARKA
-439 REDAEAAAAGKRQ
+439 REDAAAAAAGKRQ
-452 QQNKNQ
+452 QEVKNQ
-458 TEGRAAQDAIAE
+458 VDGLRSLDAVSE
-470 RYATRDEQKQRAHRE
+470 RYATREQQRQRALRE
-485 NDKALEKALDGLTDP
+485 NDEARKKALEGITDA
-500 KKRQAAINKHARN
+500 KKRQAIIDRHAANVRL
-513 RRRINESYADKRGRR
+513 INESYADKKGKR

-533 EKAKFTVNKTVLS
+533 EKEKFTVNKTVLS

-559 YGLPKNLLAALS
+559 YGLPKHLLAALS

-576 GNPNARSSVGAHGA
+576 GNLNARSSVGAHGA
-590 FQFMPATARQYRV
+590 FQFMPATARQYRD

-640 EGNVDK
+640 EGNVDR

-657 PEVMARMGWLAGGK
+657 PEVMARMNWLAGGK

-677 PRRNFVDIPISGYEK
+677 PRRDFVDIPISGYEK
-692 WSEDFNRR
+692 WHEDFNRR
-700 AAEAEAKRALEIL
+700 AAEAEAKRALEVL

-719 GEQLKLLSDPTFSE
+719 GEQLKLLSDPTFGE
-733 WTLKQ
+733 WTLEQ
-738 QADARARAEQADAQE
+738 QAAARALAEQADAQE

-819 LAMLE
+819 LANLN
-824 QGKAEGLDALTG
+824 QGKADSMGLLSET
-836 MQRKRRESDND
+836 QRKRRESDND
-847 WQAGLKDGITEYIES
+847 WQAGLKDGIAEYIES

-871 NATVQTFEKMGDA
+871 NGTVQTFEKMGDA

-909 MMIKMALFN
+909 MMIKMAIVQ
-918 AMKAAGESMSKSGGT
+918 AMKAAVGG
-933 WGAVGSAIVSAFGK
+933 
-947 KDGGIVQRFSNGGAV
+947 
-962 WGAGT
+962 
-967 ATSDS
+967 
-972 IPAMLSNG
+972 
-980 EFVINAASTRR
+980 
-991 HRALLEA
+991 
-998 INKNRYASGG
+998 YAEGG
-1008 VVGGV
+1008 VVGGGFASGGYTGAGGKYEPAGIVHKGEVVFSQRDVRNHGGVAAVERLRLRGYADGGVVGV

-1018 FGTKPAGGLT
+1018 FGAKPAGGLT

-1033 NVENGGGDTEQQVRQ
+1033 NVENGSGDTEQQVRQ

>member
-8 IGADVSGVETGV
+8 IGVDASGVETGV
-20 AKAKKSIH
+20 EKAKKSIH

-361 IESAWKGIKDAAA
+361 IESAWKRIGETAS
-374 GAWDGI
+374 GAWDNI
-380 KSFGRTGTTEEQL
+380 KSIGRTDTTEEKL
-393 EKAQRELDFMRKAYG
+393 ARAQRELKVMRMGYG
-408 PDMSGSLF
+408 ASDSEFGWTQT
-416 PSRAQAQILKQESV
+416 PSSAQLLTKESEVLALK
-430 VVALQARKA
+430 ARKA
-439 REDAEAAAAGKRQ
+439 REDADAAAAGKRQ
-452 QQNKNQ
+452 QEVKNQ
-458 TEGRAAQDAIAE
+458 VDGLRSLDAVSE
-470 RYATRDEQKQRAHRE
+470 RYATREQQRQRALRE
-485 NDKALEKALDGLTDP
+485 NDEARKKALDGITDA
-500 KKRQAAINKHARN
+500 KKRQAIIDHHAANARL
-513 RRRINESYADKRGRR
+513 INESYADKKGRR

-533 EKAKFTVNKTVLS
+533 EKAKLTVNKTVLS
-546 QAAQF
+546 PAAQF

-634 TAYHSG
+634 TAYYSG

-646 GRIGPVGRKYA
+646 GRIGPIGRKYA

-692 WSEDFNRR
+692 WHEDFNRR

-719 GEQLKLLSDPTFSE
+719 GEQLKLLSDPTFGE
-733 WTLKQ
+733 WTQEQ
-738 QADARARAEQADAQE
+738 QAAARALAEQADAQE

-807 AAAQKEGVPSDV
+807 AAARREGAPSDV

-824 QGKAEGLDALTG
+824 QGKAEGLDTLTG
-836 MQRKRRESDND
+836 MQKQQRESDNN
-847 WQAGLKDGITEYIES
+847 WQAGLKGGVNEYIKS

-909 MMIKMALFN
+909 MLIKMAIVQ
-918 AMKAAGESMSKSGGT
+918 AMKAAVGG
-933 WGAVGSAIVSAFGK
+933 
-947 KDGGIVQRFSNGGAV
+947 
-962 WGAGT
+962 
-967 ATSDS
+967 
-972 IPAMLSNG
+972 
-980 EFVINAASTRR
+980 
-991 HRALLEA
+991 
-998 INKNRYASGG
+998 YAEGG
-1008 VVGGV
+1008 VVGGGFASGGYTGAGGKYEPAGVVHKGEVVFSQRDVRNHGGVAAVERLRLRGYADGGVVGV

-1018 FGTKPAGGLT
+1018 FGAKPAGGLT

-1072 GNISHTAAKAV
+1072 GNISHNAAKAV

>member
-8 IGADVSGVETGV
+8 IGADVSGVEAGV
-20 AKAKKSIH
+20 AKAKRSIH

-59 EAADKRVERSLKSME
+59 EEANRRMERSLKSMQN
-74 RAIQRDIAMKEAGE
+74 AIQRDIAMKEAGE

-128 SIAQFNNALRQTP
+128 SISQFNNALRQTP

-175 GNMYKGLSSVVT
+175 GNMFKGLSSVIT
-187 PTRLLFGS
+187 PARLLFGAT
-195 AAVAAGTLAY
+195 AAAAGTLAY

-337 ELVQRKYAA
+337 ELVQRRYAA
-346 ETEVMAQKVVADLGL
+346 ETEAMAQKVVADLGL
-361 IESAWKGIKDAAA
+361 IESAWKRIGETAS
-374 GAWDGI
+374 GAWDNI
-380 KSFGRTGTTEEQL
+380 KSIGRTDTTEEKL
-393 EKAQRELDFMRKAYG
+393 ARAQRELKVMRMGYG
-408 PDMSGSLF
+408 ASDSEFGWTQT
-416 PSRAQAQILKQESV
+416 PSSAQLLTKESEVLALK
-430 VVALQARKA
+430 ARKA
-439 REDAEAAAAGKRQ
+439 QEDAEAAAAGKRQ

-458 TEGRAAQDAIAE
+458 TEGRAAQDAIAQ
-470 RYATRDEQKQRAHRE
+470 RYATRDEQWKRALRE
-485 NDKALEKALDGLTDP
+485 NDDALEKALDGLTDP
-500 KKRQAAINKHARN
+500 KKRKAAIDEHATN

-590 FQFMPATARQYRV
+590 FQFMPDTARQYRV

-640 EGNVDK
+640 EGNVDR

-657 PEVMARMGWLAGGK
+657 PEVMARMSWLAGGK

-677 PRRNFVDIPISGYEK
+677 PRRDFVDIPISGYEK
-692 WSEDFNRR
+692 WHEEFNRR
-700 AAEAEAKRALEIL
+700 AAEAEAKRVLEIL

-719 GEQLKLLSDPTFSE
+719 GEQLKLLSDPTFGE

-738 QADARARAEQADAQE
+738 KADARELAEQADAQE

-759 ERYAETAKSMLDG
+759 ERYAETAKSMLNG

-807 AAAQKEGVPSDV
+807 AAARREGAPPDV

-824 QGKAEGLDALTG
+824 QGKAESLDTLTG
-836 MQRKRRESDND
+836 MQKQQRESDDN
-847 WQAGLKDGITEYIES
+847 WQAGLKGGVNEYIKS
-862 FGSMREQME
+862 FGSVREQME

-909 MMIKMALFN
+909 MLIKMAIVQ
-918 AMKAAGESMSKSGGT
+918 AMKAALGY
-933 WGAVGSAIVSAFGK
+933 
-947 KDGGIVQRFSNGGAV
+947 
-962 WGAGT
+962 
-967 ATSDS
+967 SD
-972 IPAMLSNG
+972 
-980 EFVINAASTRR
+980 
-991 HRALLEA
+991 
-998 INKNRYASGG
+998 GG
-1008 VVGGV
+1008 VVEGSSAASVPANTGFDNLFATGGYTGAGGKYEPAGIVHKGEVVFSQRDVRNHGGVAAVERLRLRGYADGGVVGV

-1018 FGTKPAGGLT
+1018 FGAKPAGGLT

-1072 GNISHTAAKAV
+1072 GNISHNAAKAV

>member
-8 IGADVSGVETGV
+8 IGVDASGVEAGV
-20 AKAKKSIH
+20 EEAKKSIK
-28 SLTVSVEQGG
+28 SLGQAAQQGG
-38 RRISAGMKP
+38 RQASAGMKP

-175 GNMYKGLSSVVT
+175 GNMFRGLSSVIT
-187 PTRLLFGS
+187 PARLLFGG
-195 AAVAAGTLAY
+195 AAAAAGTLAY

-380 KSFGRTGTTEEQL
+380 KSFGREKTTEELLKEAKAQL
-393 EKAQRELDFMRKAYG
+393 EAMRRPGYG
-408 PDMSGSLF
+408 SDMGGSPF
-416 PSRAQAQILKQESV
+416 PAASQAQILKQESRV
-430 VVALQARKA
+430 LALEARKA
-439 REDAEAAAAGKRQ
+439 REDADAAAAGKRQ

-458 TEGRAAQDAIAE
+458 TEGRAAQDAIAQ
-470 RYATRDEQKQRAHRE
+470 RYATRDEQKQRAHQE

-500 KKRQAAINKHARN
+500 KERQARIDEHATN

-590 FQFMPATARQYRV
+590 FQFMPDTARQYRV

-646 GRIGPVGRKYA
+646 GRIGPIGRKYA
-657 PEVMARMGWLAGGK
+657 PEVMARMSWLAGGK

-692 WSEDFNRR
+692 WSEEFNRR
-700 AAEAEAKRALEIL
+700 AAEAEAKRVLEIL

-719 GEQLKLLSDPTFSE
+719 GEQLKLLSDPTFGE

-753 DLRRVS
+753 DVRRVS

-807 AAAQKEGVPSDV
+807 AAARREGAPSDV
-819 LAMLE
+819 LDMLE
-824 QGKAEGLDALTG
+824 QGKAESSDTLAG
-836 MQRKRRESDND
+836 MQKQQRESDNN
-847 WQAGLKDGITEYIES
+847 WQAGLKGGVNEYIKS
-862 FGSMREQME
+862 FGSVREQME

-909 MMIKMALFN
+909 MMIKMAIVQ
-918 AMKAAGESMSKSGGT
+918 AMKAAVGGYT
-933 WGAVGSAIVSAFGK
+933 
-947 KDGGIVQRFSNGGAV
+947 
-962 WGAGT
+962 
-967 ATSDS
+967 
-972 IPAMLSNG
+972 
-980 EFVINAASTRR
+980 E
-991 HRALLEA
+991 
-998 INKNRYASGG
+998 GG
-1008 VVGGV
+1008 VVGGGFSSGGYTGAGGKYEPAGIVHKGEVVFSQRDVRNHGGVAAVERLRLRGYADGGVVGV

-1018 FGTKPAGGLT
+1018 FGAKPAGGLT

>member
-8 IGADVSGVETGV
+8 IGVDASGVEVGV
-20 AKAKKSIH
+20 EKAKKSIK
-28 SLTVSVEQGG
+28 SLGQAAQQGG
-38 RRISAGMKP
+38 RQASAGMKP

-346 ETEVMAQKVVADLGL
+346 ETEVMSKKVVADLGL
-361 IESAWKGIKDAAA
+361 IESAWKRIGETAS
-374 GAWDGI
+374 GAWDNI
-380 KSFGRTGTTEEQL
+380 KSIGRTDTTEEQL
-393 EKAQRELDFMRKAYG
+393 ARAQRELKVMRMGYG
-408 PDMSGSLF
+408 ASDSEFGWTQT
-416 PSRAQAQILKQESV
+416 PSSSQLAQQESL
-430 VVALQARKA
+430 VVALKARKA
-439 REDAEAAAAGKRQ
+439 REDAKAAAAGKRQ
-452 QQNKNQ
+452 QEVKNQ
-458 TEGRAAQDAIAE
+458 VDGLRSLDAVSE
-470 RYATRDEQKQRAHRE
+470 RYATREQQRQRALRE
-485 NDKALEKALDGLTDP
+485 NDEARKKALDGITDA
-500 KKRQAAINKHARN
+500 KKRQAIIDHHAANARL
-513 RRRINESYADKRGRR
+513 INESYADKRGRR

-640 EGNVDK
+640 EGNVDR

-657 PEVMARMGWLAGGK
+657 PEVMARMNWLAGGK

-677 PRRNFVDIPISGYEK
+677 PRRDFVDIPISGYEK
-692 WSEDFNRR
+692 WHEDFNRR

-719 GEQLKLLSDPTFSE
+719 GEQLKLLSDPTFGE
-733 WTLKQ
+733 WTQEQ
-738 QADARARAEQADAQE
+738 QAAARALAEQADAQE

-819 LAMLE
+819 LANLN
-824 QGKAEGLDALTG
+824 QGKADSMGLLSET
-836 MQRKRRESDND
+836 QRKRRESDNN

-909 MMIKMALFN
+909 MMIKMAIVQ
-918 AMKAAGESMSKSGGT
+918 AMKAAVGG
-933 WGAVGSAIVSAFGK
+933 
-947 KDGGIVQRFSNGGAV
+947 
-962 WGAGT
+962 
-967 ATSDS
+967 
-972 IPAMLSNG
+972 
-980 EFVINAASTRR
+980 
-991 HRALLEA
+991 
-998 INKNRYASGG
+998 YAEGG
-1008 VVGGV
+1008 VVGGGFASGGYTGAGGKYEPAGVVHKGEVVFSQRDVRNHGGVAAVERLRLRGYADGGVVGV

-1018 FGTKPAGGLT
+1018 FGAKPAGGLT

-1072 GNISHTAAKAV
+1072 GNISHNAAKAV